1 MSSRIEA
8 VVSLPPSMYLVG
20 MEIETTFFCAFCL
33 QVNEILVDAS
43 GGEHQ
48 EYIEDCQI
56 CCRPNSLQI
65 DIDVEG
71 RTAGILAEPA

>member
-1 MSSRIEA
+1 
-8 VVSLPPSMYLVG
+8 
-20 MEIETTFFCAFCL
+20 
-33 QVNEILVDAS
+33 VDAS
-43 GGEHQ
+43 GGDHQ